1 MAVSDFFFLV
11 CLELKSEQFKSACCL
26 SKTVNILNFLPTS
39 QNTHMKVKYFD
50 LFDDTVVEM
59 LMLTFDILVCDLKR
73 PLCGEHRP
81 ADQSRSSD

>member
-1 MAVSDFFFLV
+1 
-11 CLELKSEQFKSACCL
+11 
-26 SKTVNILNFLPTS
+26 
-39 QNTHMKVKYFD
+39 MKVKYFD